1 MKNMLFLLL
10 ATFSASSL
18 SAQNVVLS
26 EDFNANIVPPTG
38 WQNINLGDP
47 TAAGWI
53 ADGNGRAWH
62 QDEPSPVT
70 QCENILATPPMDL
83 TGLSSAYVHF
93 STETYYVTYMAHNPN
108 PLGNGISTLEV
119 STDGGATWT
128 VVWTDDTLVDNQIAN
143 EVVDISAY
151 AGQTNVMVGHHY
163 SGDYAHEVWL
173 DNFQVDDDPTVPPI
187 PGTTFFPAV
196 TLPTSF
202 ASLPLN
208 EDFSAGLQPY
218 MATMAIDSI
227 SGLPDPE
234 AWCDVSNGELQMGL
248 IPGSVNYHNVRNS
261 LVMGID
267 GASLPNGNLNIDF
280 TLVDFGEENNSI
292 DGCWVSEDGLEWFPV
307 LDGWPGSVNQQDL
320 QVTGLGADTSGDF
333 YIMFG
338 QEDNFPHADLDGVT
352 IDNIIVDA
360 GTGPPP
366 GQFFYSISN
375 FVGGQTATMQVI
387 NATPG
392 APIVYGYSLTGSGPT
407 NTPYGVVDM
416 SNPIKILTIITADST
431 GTATY
436 LPTVPNFPGLTIY
449 TQCLDRGVNAIS
461 NSLAPTIQ

>member
-1 MKNMLFLLL
+1 MKF
-10 ATFSASSL
+10 
-18 SAQNVVLS
+18 
-26 EDFNANIVPPTG
+26 
-38 WQNINLGDP
+38 
-47 TAAGWI
+47 
-53 ADGNGRAWH
+53 
-62 QDEPSPVT
+62 
-70 QCENILATPPMDL
+70 
-83 TGLSSAYVHF
+83 
-93 STETYYVTYMAHNPN
+93 
-108 PLGNGISTLEV
+108 
-119 STDGGATWT
+119 
-128 VVWTDDTLVDNQIAN
+128 
-143 EVVDISAY
+143 
-151 AGQTNVMVGHHY
+151 
-163 SGDYAHEVWL
+163 
-173 DNFQVDDDPTVPPI
+173 
-187 PGTTFFPAV
+187 
-196 TLPTSF
+196 
-202 ASLPLN
+202 
-208 EDFSAGLQPY
+208 
-218 MATMAIDSI
+218 
-227 SGLPDPE
+227 
-234 AWCDVSNGELQMGL
+234 
-248 IPGSVNYHNVRNS
+248 
-261 LVMGID
+261 
-267 GASLPNGNLNIDF
+267 
-280 TLVDFGEENNSI
+280 
-292 DGCWVSEDGLEWFPV
+292 
-307 LDGWPGSVNQQDL
+307 SVNQQDL